1 MRRRTFLAGAA
12 AAGAPILVDGRV
24 PPRQGTAASAA
35 PPLADSWRGGL
46 DRLRRAMAA
55 RVALGEL
62 PGIVTMVAYG
72 DVVHVDTIGVRLLSG
87 HDPMRRD
94 TPFRIASMTKPI
106 LAAAT
111 MMLVEDGTLRLDEPV
126 DRLLPELAHRRV
138 LTRIDGPLDQTVPAN
153 RPITVEDLLT
163 FRLGYGMI
171 FQPAFEPP
179 YPIINAANDLQ
190 LAMGPPDPPT
200 PHHPDEWIRRFGTL
214 PLMYQP
220 GERWQYNA
228 GSLVLGVLVARA
240 SGRRLDEAFRCRVFE
255 PLGMKRTGFAIPA
268 SSADR
273 LPGLYLTNPQTG
285 KLELLTASPPSQ
297 WTRPPAFPSGAAG
310 LVSTV
315 EDYLAFSRLLL
326 NHGVH
331 RNRRLLSEQSVRLLT
346 TNHLTPHQIAD
357 ANPPL
362 AGRGWGY
369 GMAVTVA
376 PDQIS
381 PTPGRYGWDGGY
393 GTSWFTDPNRNLTA
407 MALTQTIDFLFNGGL
422 TEFQRLAAGIPPP
435 GAGWRSR

>member
-12 AAGAPILVDGRV
+12 AAGALLSIDDLA
-24 PPRQGTAASAA
+24 PPGQGTPASAA
-35 PPLADSWRGGL
+35 PPSADSWRRGL
-46 DRLRRAMAA
+46 DRLHRAMAA
-55 RVALGEL
+55 RVARGEL
-62 PGIVTMVAYG
+62 PGILTLVAYG
-72 DVVHVDTIGVRLLSG
+72 DAVHVDTIGAPLLGG
-87 HDPMRRD
+87 HDPIRRD

-111 MMLVEDGTLRLDEPV
+111 MMLVEDGTLTLNEPV
-126 DRLLPELAHRRV
+126 DRLLPELARRRV

-163 FRLGYGMI
+163 FRMGYGMI
-171 FQPAFEPP
+171 FEPVFEPP
-179 YPIINAANDLQ
+179 YPIINAANEMR
-190 LAMGPPDPPT
+190 LAMGPPDPRT
-200 PHHPDEWIRRFGTL
+200 PYNPDEWIRRFGTL

-240 SGRRLDEAFRCRVFE
+240 SGRRLEDFLRCRVFG
-255 PLGMKRTGFAIPA
+255 PLGMKRTGFAM
-268 SSADR
+268 SATSAER
-273 LPGLYLTNPQTG
+273 LPGLYMTNFQTG
-285 KLELLTASPPSQ
+285 RLELLTVSPPSE

-315 EDYLAFSRLLL
+315 DDYLAFSRLLL

-331 RNRRLLSEQSVRLLT
+331 RNRRLLSAEAVRLLT
-346 TNHLTPHQIAD
+346 TNHLTPQQLAG
-357 ANPPL
+357 AGPLL

-376 PDQIS
+376 PDEVS
-381 PTPGRYGWDGGY
+381 PAPGRYGWDGGY

-407 MALTQTIDFLFNGGL
+407 IALTQTVDFLFNGGL
-422 TEFQRLAAGIPPP
+422 AEFQRLAASIPPP
-435 GAGWRSR
+435 R